1 MDKLIQIFN
10 SSLQTGYVDKNI
22 ISEVSYQP
30 ELLVN
35 QKNPPVK
42 VLSSILQELE
52 NCNKF
57 YISVVYVFK
66 LKWTFPKR
74 VFS

>member
-22 ISEVSYQP
+22 LSDVAYQP

-35 QKNPPVK
+35 QKNPPKKFFQPYYRSLKIVII
-42 VLSSILQELE
+42 SISL
-52 NCNKF
+52 
-57 YISVVYVFK
+57 
-66 LKWTFPKR
+66 
-74 VFS
+74 